1 MKHPLLLAALLFGA
15 AASAANTP
23 AEVFQM
29 NCSACHAVDHML
41 VGPSLV
47 EISGL
52 YRENPEGFVKWCI
65 QPQHKREGVVEM
77 PSMAHLGEPV
87 LRELHKYVI
96 ASAAGKTELR
106 KGDGDP
112 FSVPRAMVRRPQV
125 QRIFLP
131 DASPAAIAVA
141 LPGDLS
147 YCFDASECRLRY
159 VWKGGFIEGTPYWK
173 ANGSSLAKL
182 DGAVVYREPACPLN
196 RPPGA
201 ATASPPPNRFL
212 GYRVTKEGLPSFRY
226 QREGKIYTETIRPL
240 SDGKGIERHFETD
253 DARGFRVALPE
264 IGTGVAITSGT
275 GSLDIRPEQTKSF
288 TLTYRW
294 K

>member
-1 MKHPLLLAALLFGA
+1 
-15 AASAANTP
+15 
-23 AEVFQM
+23 M
-29 NCSACHAVDHML
+29 NCSACHAVEHML

-52 YRENPEGFVKWCI
+52 YRENPEAFVKWCVK
-65 QPQHKREGVVEM
+65 PQHKREGVVEM

-87 LRELHKYVI
+87 LRQLHGYIV

-106 KGDGDP
+106 KGNGDP
-112 FSVPRAMVRRPQV
+112 YSVPRGMVRRPQV

-159 VWKGGFIEGTPYWK
+159 VWKGGFIDGVPYWK
-173 ANGSSLAKL
+173 SNGSSLAKP
-182 DGAVVYREPACPLN
+182 DGKIVYRESAFPLL
-196 RPPGA
+196 RTGSEAEA
-201 ATASPPPNRFL
+201 APEFL
-212 GYRVTKEGLPSFRY
+212 GYRLDKDGIPTFRY
-226 QREGKIYTETIRPL
+226 RRGGALWQETIRPL
-240 SDGKGIERHFETD
+240 PDGSGIDRLFETPGDLSLELRQPEGASVVSSTGTPSIERKHS
-253 DARGFRVALPE
+253 A
-264 IGTGVAITSGT
+264 
-275 GSLDIRPEQTKSF
+275 SF
-288 TLTYRW
+288 TLVLRW